1 MSLLLQIIF
10 HSLLIFYLSMSL
22 ISPILPTQVL
32 QLQQVM
38 RETYLDHYQYLWD
51 DRGENYISNLT
62 QLEVLE
68 KSLAHPN
75 QAFYFIEN
83 NGGQTAGFMKLY
95 LDSPIPETEYHNA
108 MCLDKIYLRANAAGQ
123 GLGQLLLEKAV
134 ADAHALGRTH
144 LWLRVMESSIEAQAF
159 YRRAGFE
166 IIGTAPLDL
175 KYMKQQYRIIHT
187 MLKSL

>member
-1 MSLLLQIIF
+1 
-10 HSLLIFYLSMSL
+10 MSL

-51 DRGENYISNLT
+51 DRGEHYISNLT
-62 QLEVLE
+62 QIEVLA

-75 QAFYFIEN
+75 QAFYFIED

-95 LDSPIPETEYHNA
+95 LDSPIPNTEYHNA
-108 MCLDKIYLRANAAGQ
+108 TCLDKIYLRATAAGQ
-123 GLGQLLLEKAV
+123 GLGQLLLEKAIT
-134 ADAHALGRTH
+134 DARALGRSH
-144 LWLRVMESSIEAQAF
+144 LWLRVMDSSIAAQAF

-175 KYMKQQYRIIHT
+175 KYMKPQYRSIHT